1 MTHNALLE
9 EQNMS
14 FINWVT
20 HKSIEKIKKKM
31 KKNLINWQ
39 SYMILNNWFEWFF
52 ISSTWMIFFHWSD
65 RPLYYQVGVVPDL
78 QSIHESL
85 HLTV

>member
-31 KKNLINWQ
+31 KKNLIN
-39 SYMILNNWFEWFF
+39 
-52 ISSTWMIFFHWSD
+52 
-65 RPLYYQVGVVPDL
+65 
-78 QSIHESL
+78 
-85 HLTV
+85 